1 MFPYEPI
8 HDFNEREEKLEEL
21 KETWKDYEDHVNEK
35 STPVNLDDLRIMG
48 FVDRIVLKLSMT
60 LEKIDKSLIGEDV
73 YNYILESK
81 GQFYIDDFNKNIDDF
96 MNKKVPDIYLVQLD
110 GTLVHIIRGSGK
122 YNKSALNR
130 LFDTKHTNKYKRRYR
145 RR

>member
-1 MFPYEPI
+1 MFPYEQI
-8 HDFNEREEKLEEL
+8 NNFNEREKKLEEL
-21 KETWKDYEDHVNEK
+21 KETWKEYEEHVNEK
-35 STPVNLDDLRIMG
+35 ATPINLDDLKMMG
-48 FVDRIVLKLSMT
+48 FVDRIVIKLSMT

-73 YNYILESK
+73 YNYILETK
-81 GQFYIDDFNKNIDDF
+81 GQSYIDDFNKNIDDF
-96 MNKKVPDIYLVQLD
+96 MNKRVSDIYLVQLD
-110 GTLVHIIRGSGK
+110 GTLMHIIHGARK